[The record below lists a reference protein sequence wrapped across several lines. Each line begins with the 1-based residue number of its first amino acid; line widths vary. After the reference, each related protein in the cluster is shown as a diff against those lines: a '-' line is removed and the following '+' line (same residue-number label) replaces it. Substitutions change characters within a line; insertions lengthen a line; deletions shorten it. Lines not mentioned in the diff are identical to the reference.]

1 MFVSIDMK
9 EMKVIHKHPSCNVV
23 LNLVYL
29 ECPKSECHVSSIDM
43 CLKDKTELELKMLY
57 RNMIGGEKFPPDL
70 RKVVLDHIFNK
81 VPINDVIPEEV
92 ARLASNVGATDRKV
106 YKYIKGQFSSFVNPS
121 IFQNEQEAPK
131 TYAPAPPPYFAKKA
145 SVLDTLKDDDP
156 LPPKDEYVPR
166 APREN
171 SGFSDRPK
179 AGSTTG
185 KVWDIADNL
194 SITITDDKALRKSV
208 IAECEA
214 QGINKSTASVQFGKW
229 KANR

>member
-1 MFVSIDMK
+1 MYVSIDMK

-57 RNMIGGEKFPPDL
+57 RNMIGGEKFPADL

-81 VPINDVIPEEV
+81 IPINDVIPEEV

-121 IFQNEQEAPK
+121 IFQNTPETPK
-131 TYAPAPPPYFAKKA
+131 VHSEPPPPYFAKKPSA
-145 SVLDTLKDDDP
+145 LDNINDNDP
-156 LPPKDEYVPR
+156 LPEKEEFVPKVQ
-166 APREN
+166 RESLAGVN
-171 SGFSDRPK
+171 RPK
-179 AGSTTG
+179 PGSTTG
-185 KVWDIADNL
+185 KVWDIAD
-194 SITITDDKALRKSV
+194 TISGTISDDKALRKAV
-208 IAECEA
+208 ITECEA
-214 QGINKSTASVQFGKW
+214 QGINKSTASVQFGYW
-229 KANR
+229 RNNR

>member
-1 MFVSIDMK
+1 MYVSIDMK

-29 ECPKSECHVSSIDM
+29 ECPKSECHVSTIDM

-57 RNMIGGEKFPPDL
+57 RNMIGGEKFPADL

-92 ARLASNVGATDRKV
+92 ARLASNVGTTDRKV

-121 IFQNEQEAPK
+121 IFQNAPEAPK
-131 TYAPAPPPYFAKKA
+131 VHTPAPPPFFAKKP
-145 SVLDTLKDDDP
+145 SSLDTLKEDDP
-156 LPPKDEYVPR
+156 LPEKEEYVQR
-166 APREN
+166 APREATG
-171 SGFSDRPK
+171 SSDRPK

-194 SITITDDKALRKSV
+194 SNTIADDKALRKSV

-214 QGINKSTASVQFGKW
+214 QGINKSTASVQFGRW
-229 KANR
+229 KNSR

>member
-1 MFVSIDMK
+1 MYVSIDMK

-57 RNMIGGEKFPPDL
+57 RNMIGGEKFPVEL

-121 IFQNEQEAPK
+121 IFQNAPEAPK
-131 TYAPAPPPYFAKKA
+131 IHSEPPPPYFAKKPTA
-145 SVLDTLKDDDP
+145 LDSLKEDDP
-156 LPPKDEYVPR
+156 LPEKEEYIPR
-166 APREN
+166 APRES
-171 SGFSDRPK
+171 SGGSDRPK

-185 KVWDIADNL
+185 KVWDIADSL
-194 SITITDDKALRKSV
+194 AATISDDKSLRKSV

-214 QGINKSTASVQFGKW
+214 QGINKSTASVQFGRW
-229 KANR
+229 KNSR